1 MNNWNTL
8 APSVI
13 QRLSKDLSI
22 TPQQAAGIVG
32 QLGHE
37 SAGLQAINEY
47 QPVVPGS
54 RGGFGWAQWTGPRR
68 KQFES
73 WAKDQG
79 LDVKDPEANYGFL
92 VHELTNTPEKR
103 ALDYVRAAPDAIG
116 AGRAFTDRFLRP
128 GVPAYKSRD
137 NWTNKALSAM
147 GEQPQP
153 AKQQAGFLE
162 RAASAVFPAAHAST
176 LDAHRQQQ
184 DEAEAIAMMDFS
196 DAPEQPKRKP
206 KRWAEVEANPEFQA
220 LSTEEKHAAQEQ
232 YFNEVVA
239 PQIPQAEHGA
249 AKQEFFNQYN
259 YRQPT
264 TQVRERNTSE
274 QLEQVTQ
281 GRSRL
286 DEFGRQVGRQ
296 VGLTGRY
303 ALQGL
308 SALPE
313 MMINPFIEVAGGKPL
328 KMSDALDTV
337 GYVKPESASE
347 RISEDVVGLMA
358 STGGLAGLTDK
369 ASKMTSG
376 AVQGVMGLLS
386 ANPGQQL
393 GGAIASGLS
402 GGIARELDMPA
413 PVQMAAPLIGGLLGS
428 GLTNRAMNP
437 KSKQPK
443 LTTEDVKRKAKGYY
457 DRAYE
462 RGVTASADQ
471 TQALKDNIRNIAKKE
486 GLITPNNRLVKGY
499 EKINGVMQMMDDYAG
514 EPMTVKQMQSV
525 RRLLSGAAGSMDA
538 SERRVGTMMIKA
550 FDDFTAPLAPEL
562 AQARALYHSAMKSST
577 LDKMLEVADNRK
589 VNYSQ
594 SGLENAIRSEY
605 KNLSNKIVKGTE
617 RGWTPEEIKAIN
629 RVVKGTV
636 PANIARYFGKLAPKG
651 VVSGMASGGVPFMIG
666 NSVGGPVAG
675 GIASAGTMAFGG
687 INHKLAEALTLR
699 NARLVEQ
706 LVRGAHMQQPAMAR
720 PPLNPMPALMGASL
734 LD

>member
-1 MNNWNTL
+1 MKNVPADLVAMLSAEDKRYGRPDGTL
-8 APSVI
+8 LSVMQQEIGGQMSKYLSDPTAYHYQPNAQGKRIAPHTGKVSTAFGPFGILESTARDPGYGVKPLQNKSLPEQI
-13 QRLSKDLSI
+13 RFASDYLQARSRQAGSLKGGLAGYGEGAKYANQVASRVGG
-22 TPQQAAGIVG
+22 QQAKPNMVERI
-32 QLGHE
+32 
-37 SAGLQAINEY
+37 
-47 QPVVPGS
+47 
-54 RGGFGWAQWTGPRR
+54 
-68 KQFES
+68 
-73 WAKDQG
+73 
-79 LDVKDPEANYGFL
+79 AN
-92 VHELTNTPEKR
+92 
-103 ALDYVRAAPDAIG
+103 
-116 AGRAFTDRFLRP
+116 
-128 GVPAYKSRD
+128 S
-137 NWTNKALSAM
+137 
-147 GEQPQP
+147 
-153 AKQQAGFLE
+153 
-162 RAASAVFPAAHAST
+162 VFPAAHASEVGGDVT
-176 LDAHRQQQ
+176 DLTKLS
-184 DEAEAIAMMDFS
+184 DEELLAMLYDTYEDEEEDKSSDTIDLTKLSDEELLAMLKAEGL
-196 DAPEQPKRKP
+196 
-206 KRWAEVEANPEFQA
+206 VEPQE
-220 LSTEEKHAAQEQ
+220 AQ
-232 YFNEVVA
+232 
-239 PQIPQAEHGA
+239 
-249 AKQEFFNQYN
+249 
-259 YRQPT
+259 T
-264 TQVRERNTSE
+264 TQR
-274 QLEQVTQ
+274 
-281 GRSRL
+281 RSRL
-286 DEFGRQVGRQ
+286 GELGRQVVRQ
-296 VGLTGRY
+296 AALTSRY

-358 STGGLAGLTDK
+358 STGGLAGLTGK
-369 ASKMTSG
+369 ASQMTSG
-376 AVQGVMGLLS
+376 TTKGVMGLLS
-386 ANPGQQL
+386 ANPGQQIA
-393 GGAIASGLS
+393 GAIGSGLG
-402 GGIARELDMPA
+402 GGIARELDIPA
-413 PVQMAAPLIGGLLGS
+413 PVQMAAALGGGLLGS

-457 DRAYE
+457 DKAYE

-471 TQALKDNIRNIAKKE
+471 TQAIKDNIRNIAKKE
-486 GLITPNNRLVKGY
+486 GLITPRNKLVKGY
-499 EKINGVMQMMDDYAG
+499 EKINGVMQMIDDYAG

-538 SERRVGTMMIKA
+538 HERRVGTMMIKA

-589 VNYSQ
+589 ANYSQ

-636 PANIARYFGKLAPKG
+636 PANTARYFGKLAPKG